1 MKRLMMSMFLI
12 VNLFLWNIPVAT
24 AQFPEAGVQ
33 KLGVPVQAP
42 DFTLEILG
50 GGKISLREL
59 RGKIIVLNFFT
70 SWCPVCQEE
79 FLSFDK
85 LSKEFKDRD
94 IVFLKVAVKAK
105 EKDLLRYRKFA
116 PILMDNNGSIA
127 RAYGVRAGHHETFF
141 INREG
146 KIVGKTFTEKD
157 WTSASVKTLIE
168 HLLNVEDS

>member
-12 VNLFLWNIPVAT
+12 VNLFLWNPSVAI

-33 KLGVPVQAP
+33 KLEIPVEAP
-42 DFTLEILG
+42 DFTLKVLG

-70 SWCPVCQEE
+70 SWCPVCQNE

-85 LSKEFKDRD
+85 LRKEFKDKE

-105 EKDLLRYRKFA
+105 EKDLIRYKKFT
-116 PILMDNNGSIA
+116 PILMDDNGSVA
-127 RAYGVRAGHHETFF
+127 KAYGVGAGHHETFF

-157 WTSASVKTLIE
+157 WTSTSMKNLVE
-168 HLLNVEDS
+168 HLLNL

>member
-12 VNLFLWNIPVAT
+12 VNLFLWNIPAAI

-33 KLGVPVQAP
+33 KLEVPVVAP
-42 DFTLEILG
+42 DFMLKVLG

-85 LSKEFKDRD
+85 LSKEFKDTD
-94 IVFLKVAVKAK
+94 IVFFKVAVKAK
-105 EKDLLRYRKFA
+105 EKDLTRYGKFS
-116 PILMDNNGSIA
+116 PILMDDNGSVA
-127 RAYGVRAGHHETFF
+127 KAYGVGAGHHETFF
-141 INREG
+141 IDRSG
-146 KIVGKTFTEKD
+146 KIVGKTFTEEN
-157 WTSASVKTLIE
+157 WTSQSVKDLIRY
-168 HLLNVEDS
+168 LLNVKDS